1 MDNAQLQRVINHPD
15 FQAMAQ
21 KKSKLGTMFSI
32 LTLFIYFSYILLI
45 AFNKPLFAIPISAG
59 ATTTV
64 GVILGIFII
73 VFCVV
78 ITGIYVSKANG
89 EFDTLTKK
97 VVDDINNG
105 KI

>member
-1 MDNAQLQRVINHPD
+1 MDNAQIQRIIQHPD

-21 KKSKLGTMFSI
+21 KKSKLGTFFSI

-45 AFNKPLFAIPISAG
+45 AFNKPLFAIPIANG

-64 GVILGIFII
+64 GVLLGLFVII
-73 VFCVV
+73 FCVA

-89 EFDTLTKK
+89 EFDTLTQK